1 MKTQFS
7 FVAFSNQ
14 LLEVI
19 HSLLDVKDKVTWT
32 WGSPVK
38 VIDWIFFWL
47 LRWIIEPDTN
57 ITLIK

>member
-14 LLEVI
+14 LLEIV
-19 HSLLDVKDKVTWT
+19 HSLLDVKDKMVWT

-38 VIDWIFFWL
+38 AIQLIIL
-47 LRWIIEPDTN
+47 LTAQMN
-57 ITLIK
+57 N